1 MTRIFTLLQQPPSG
15 SAVLQPAAPPPPPDA
30 PAPPAP
36 PALPQ
41 PMIAPAP
48 PGAPA
53 GLEQAFAVPVQQL
66 AVPSTRAEV
75 QALRERGSQLSNQL
89 QSAQGRRD
97 EVARELRRADG
108 ADKAGLEQRLQLLDQ
123 RILLIESDIA
133 TNGRLLA
140 AAPSN
145 LLSSTASSRS
155 NDGDGVFNPL
165 GSGQLTAI
173 SIVFIIFVL
182 APVALAYA
190 RRLFRR
196 PVAAE
201 RTPEFVES
209 QRRMERM
216 EQAVDAI
223 AIEVER
229 VSESQRFLTRIL
241 TESRDVAAIGHG
253 AAEPI
258 RVGVAEAVGTSRP

>member
-1 MTRIFTLLQQPPSG
+1 MTHILALLQQAATS
-15 SAVLQPAAPPPPPDA
+15 APPPPPDVQ
-30 PAPPAP
+30 PPP
-36 PALPQ
+36 PPPPPPEAV
-41 PMIAPAP
+41 IAPAP
-48 PGAPA
+48 AGAPV
-53 GLEQAFAVPVQQL
+53 GLERAFSVPAQQMT
-66 AVPSTRAEV
+66 VPNTRAEV
-75 QALRERGSQLSNQL
+75 QALRERGGMLSDQL

-123 RILLIESDIA
+123 RIMLIESDIA
-133 TNGRLLA
+133 ANGRLLA

-145 LLSSTASSRS
+145 LLSSTAAPRS
-155 NDGDGVFNPL
+155 GDRGDNGLNP
-165 GSGQLTAI
+165 GQITAV
-173 SIVFIIFVL
+173 SIVFILFVL
-182 APVALAYA
+182 APIALAYA

-196 PVAAE
+196 PIAAE

-241 TESRDVAAIGHG
+241 TESREASAIGRG

-258 RVGVAEAVGTSRP
+258 RVDVAEAVGTSRP

>member
-1 MTRIFTLLQQPPSG
+1 MTHTLALLQQAASG
-15 SAVLQPAAPPPPPDA
+15 SPTTSAPPPPPDVQ
-30 PAPPAP
+30 PPPPPPPAEP
-36 PALPQ
+36 V
-41 PMIAPAP
+41 IAPAP
-48 PGAPA
+48 PGTAV
-53 GLEQAFAVPVQQL
+53 GLERAFAVPVQQPT
-66 AVPSTRAEV
+66 VPNTRAEV
-75 QALRERGSQLSNQL
+75 QALRERGGMLSDQL

-108 ADKAGLEQRLQLLDQ
+108 ADQAGLEQRLQLLDQ
-123 RILLIESDIA
+123 RIMLIESDIA

-145 LLSSTASSRS
+145 LLSSTAPARS
-155 NDGDGVFNPL
+155 LDRGDIGLNP
-165 GSGQLTAI
+165 GQMTAI
-173 SIVFIIFVL
+173 SIVFILFVL
-182 APVALAYA
+182 APIALAYA

-241 TESRDVAAIGHG
+241 TESRDVAAIGRG

-258 RVGVAEAVGTSRP
+258 RVDVAEAVGTSRP

>member
-1 MTRIFTLLQQPPSG
+1 MTHILALLQQAASAAAPVQATPAQPP
-15 SAVLQPAAPPPPPDA
+15 PPPDIPAPPPPP
-30 PAPPAP
+30 PA
-36 PALPQ
+36 
-41 PMIAPAP
+41 IAPAP
-48 PGAPA
+48 PGTPAAPGA
-53 GLEQAFAVPVQQL
+53 LGDAFLVPVQQMT
-66 AVPSTRAEV
+66 VPNTRAEV
-75 QALRERGSQLSNQL
+75 QALRERGGMLSDQL

-133 TNGRLLA
+133 ANGRLLA

-145 LLSSTASSRS
+145 LLSSTAPARS
-155 NDGDGVFNPL
+155 VGRGDIGLNP
-165 GSGQLTAI
+165 GQMTAI

-182 APVALAYA
+182 APIALAYA

-196 PVAAE
+196 PIAAE
-201 RTPEFVES
+201 RSPEFLES

-216 EQAVDAI
+216 EQAVDTI

-241 TESRDVAAIGHG
+241 TEGRDAAAIGRG

-258 RVGVAEAVGTSRP
+258 RVDVAEAVGTSRP

>member
-1 MTRIFTLLQQPPSG
+1 MTHILALLQQAASG
-15 SAVLQPAAPPPPPDA
+15 SPTTSAPPPPDVQPPPPPPPPD
-30 PAPPAP
+30 PV
-36 PALPQ
+36 
-41 PMIAPAP
+41 IAPAA
-48 PGAPA
+48 PGAPGAA
-53 GLEQAFAVPVQQL
+53 GGLGDAFLVPVQQL
-66 AVPSTRAEV
+66 TVPGTRAEV
-75 QALRERGSQLSNQL
+75 QALRERGGMLSDQL

-133 TNGRLLA
+133 ANGRLLA

-145 LLSSTASSRS
+145 LLSSTAPPRS
-155 NDGDGVFNPL
+155 NDRDGFSSL
-165 GSGQLTAI
+165 GAGQMTAI
-173 SIVFIIFVL
+173 SIVFILFVL
-182 APVALAYA
+182 APIALAYA

-196 PVAAE
+196 PIAAE

-258 RVGVAEAVGTSRP
+258 RGNVAEAVGTSRP